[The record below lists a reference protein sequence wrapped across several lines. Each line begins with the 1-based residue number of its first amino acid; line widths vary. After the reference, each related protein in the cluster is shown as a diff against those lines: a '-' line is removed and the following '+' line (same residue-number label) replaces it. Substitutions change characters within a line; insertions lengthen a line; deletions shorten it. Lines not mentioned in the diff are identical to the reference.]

1 MLYGHLERLGV
12 LYGNHIY
19 IVRNPMPTR
28 RIIKSVVNGLLSSFV
43 SRNNDIDG
51 YWGLGKLRS
60 LSELQNTTSIII
72 NLKPTHAKIESRHIS
87 LDVVTQHYAFML
99 VSIIERCGL
108 PSAYVAEARIIVDF
122 VISPTL
128 PEPPKSTWGEPFL
141 CTVVIID
148 DTGREWRASH
158 TGRCGKHDPKRELK
172 STRTEFLTSGWR
184 GTA

>member
-1 MLYGHLERLGV
+1 MDAADRQTATLFRLQ
-12 LYGNHIY
+12 LILD
-19 IVRNPMPTR
+19 IRNPMPTR
-28 RIIKSVVNGLLSSFV
+28 RIIKSVVNGLLGSFV

-60 LSELQNTTSIII
+60 LSELYNTTSITI
-72 NLKPTHAKIESRHIS
+72 NLKPKHGRIESQHIS
-87 LDVVTQHYAFML
+87 LNVTTQHYASML

-108 PSAYVAEARIIVDF
+108 PSAYIADARIIVDF
-122 VISPTL
+122 VVPPTL
-128 PEPPKSTWGEPFL
+128 PEPPKYTWGEPFL

-158 TGRCGKHDPKRELK
+158 TGRCGRHDPEREMR

-184 GTA
+184 GTS